1 MILKTAL
8 MGAVACI
15 AVAPMAYA
23 DAHEGE
29 RGRDGDV
36 NIIYWQA
43 VSIMNPFLSGG
54 IKDIEAASLV
64 LEPLARYDGTG
75 MMVPYLATS
84 IPTVGNGGASEDL
97 TSITWNIDPNVLW
110 SDGSA
115 VTARDVQFTYEYCT
129 AEGGGCAQGAKFSN
143 VDSVEIVD
151 DKTVTVN
158 FTGPSVCWP
167 RVANSAGCAV
177 R

>member
-75 MMVPYLATS
+75 MMVPYLATC

-97 TSITWNIDPNVLW
+97 TSITWNIDPNVL
-110 SDGSA
+110 
-115 VTARDVQFTYEYCT
+115 
-129 AEGGGCAQGAKFSN
+129 
-143 VDSVEIVD
+143 
-151 DKTVTVN
+151 
-158 FTGPSVCWP
+158 
-167 RVANSAGCAV
+167 
-177 R
+177 